1 MYANSALALTGTGMS
16 VAATA
21 VLPGDPAAAEAT
33 ASTVSTVSAAAEG
46 SAAAAG
52 QAASLAVDVARTMLM
67 ITGAGFG
74 IFLLIMTS
82 LLAAGA
88 VLRGVDARRRRGAVA
103 PATVAATVTAAPR
116 PTAAQV
122 TR

>member
-1 MYANSALALTGTGMS
+1 MYANSALALTGAGMS

-21 VLPGDPAAAEAT
+21 VLPGDPAAAET
-33 ASTVSTVSAAAEG
+33 AVSTMSTASTVSAAAEG
-46 SAAAAG
+46 SAAVAG
-52 QAASLAVDVARTMLM
+52 EAASLAVDVARTMLM

-82 LLAAGA
+82 LLAVGA
-88 VLRGVDARRRRGAVA
+88 VLRGVDAGRRRGAA
-103 PATVAATVTAAPR
+103 AAPR
-116 PTAAQV
+116 PSAAQV